1 MAGGFT
7 TVFGIFMLLNLIL
20 ACDEDSDCNRYERCC
35 KTSENRGDGV
45 CREDCVDYCIDK
57 NDCLPPKVCD
67 LSLGRCSTYCIWNS
81 DCHQSNS
88 CKNYECVIDDDTS
101 IGTTPIIIFV
111 LVAVMVVLCCCCAY
125 LRQRLRRDQLRRDYN
140 ATRTTTVQTTAGR
153 TELQPQAINI
163 ETVRMN
169 SPNVEANVEANGQIT
184 PDAVALTG
192 PPSYQDVRNVLDA
205 PPPTYEEA
213 MKLSAQNLSS
223 GT

>member
-7 TVFGIFMLLNLIL
+7 TVFGVFMLLNLIL
-20 ACDEDSDCNRYERCC
+20 ACTKHNDCDDYKLCC
-35 KTSENRGDGV
+35 KKRNRSYGACRGD
-45 CREDCVDYCIDK
+45 CDNYCIDK

-67 LSLGRCSTYCIWNS
+67 RSLRRCSTNCLWNS

-88 CKNYECVIDDDTS
+88 CKNYECVTDDDTS

-153 TELQPQAINI
+153 NELQPQAINI

-192 PPSYQDVRNVLDA
+192 PPSYQDVRNVPDA

-213 MKLSAQNLSS
+213 LKLSAQNLSS

>member
-1 MAGGFT
+1 MACGFT
-7 TVFGIFMLLNLIL
+7 TVFGIFLLLNLIL
-20 ACDEDSDCNRYERCC
+20 ACDEDYDCYRYERCC
-35 KTSENRGDGV
+35 KKTNNIGYGV
-45 CREDCVDYCIDK
+45 CREDCVDFCLTKD
-57 NDCLPPKVCD
+57 DCLAPKVCD
-67 LSLGRCSTYCIWNS
+67 LYSERCSRNCILDS
-81 DCHQSNS
+81 DCHQSYS
-88 CKNYECVIDDDTS
+88 CKNNECVIDDDTS
-101 IGTTPIIIFV
+101 IGTTPVIIFV

-153 TELQPQAINI
+153 NELQPQAINI

-192 PPSYQDVRNVLDA
+192 PPSYQDVRNVPEA

>member
-1 MAGGFT
+1 MACGFT

-20 ACDEDSDCNRYERCC
+20 ACTEHSDCDSYELCC
-35 KTSENRGDGV
+35 RKGNIGYGA
-45 CREDCVDYCIDK
+45 CREDCDDYCMNK
-57 NDCLPPKVCD
+57 YDCSPPEVCD
-67 LSLGRCSTYCIWNS
+67 FSSARCSRNCYLNS

-88 CKNYECVIDDDTS
+88 CKNNECVIDDDTS
-101 IGTTPIIIFV
+101 IGTTPVIIFV

-125 LRQRLRRDQLRRDYN
+125 LRQRLRRDQLRRNCN

-153 TELQPQAINI
+153 NELQSQAINI
-163 ETVRMN
+163 ETVGIN
-169 SPNVEANVEANGQIT
+169 SPNVEANGQAIT

-192 PPSYQDVRNVLDA
+192 PPSYQDIRNVPDA

>member
-1 MAGGFT
+1 
-7 TVFGIFMLLNLIL
+7 MLLNLIL
-20 ACDEDSDCNRYERCC
+20 ACTKHNDCDGYKLCC
-35 KTSENRGDGV
+35 KERNRSYGACGD
-45 CREDCVDYCIDK
+45 CDNYCIDK

-67 LSLGRCSTYCIWNS
+67 RSLERCSTYCVWNS
-81 DCHQSNS
+81 DCHQSYS

-153 TELQPQAINI
+153 NELQPQAINI

-192 PPSYQDVRNVLDA
+192 PPSYQDVRNVPDP